1 MQINFSGDEGEGR
14 ATDAVRAAHSCYS
27 QNLTMEPIAGEPTI
41 FRSSVSRVIAF
52 ARNSGLE
59 EIRFHPPVNQLQ
71 HQLHDRFGLTAHIVP
86 AGDAATGVVRLERV
100 ALSAARILSDFVGS
114 TMILGV
120 AWRSTIASV
129 GRYLARKPLRNTQV
143 VQLNGAG
150 NTRST
155 GLA

>member
-1 MQINFSGDEGEGR
+1 MQINFPGDEGDSR
-14 ATDAVRAAHSCYS
+14 ATDAVRAAHSCFI
-27 QNLTMEPIAGEPTI
+27 QTPTMEPTAGEPTI

-52 ARNSGLE
+52 ARDSGLE
-59 EIRFHPPVNQLQ
+59 EFRLHPPVNQLP
-71 HQLHDRFGLTAHIVP
+71 HQLRDRFGLTAHIVP
-86 AGDAATGVVRLERV
+86 AGDAATGVGRLERV
-100 ALSAARILSDFVGS
+100 ALSAARILSGFVDS

-129 GRYLARKPLRNTQV
+129 GRHLARKPLRNTQV

-150 NTRST
+150 NTHST